1 MIGFKISAHIGQPIG
16 LKEWFSVLV
25 VYWDYLGDL
34 QPTDSWVLHPKFLFG
49 CIQCSGGLKT
59 PQVILMCSEDEDPLN

>member
-1 MIGFKISAHIGQPIG
+1 MIGFKISAHIGEPTG

-34 QPTDSWVLHPKFLFG
+34 QPTDAWVLHPKFLFHLVPV
-49 CIQCSGGLKT
+49 SVLEVSK
-59 PQVILMCSEDEDPLN
+59 LHR

>member
-34 QPTDSWVLHPKFLFG
+34 QPTDAWVLPDYSLE
-49 CIQCSGGLKT
+49 GLMLKLKLQT
-59 PQVILMCSEDEDPLN
+59 LAT